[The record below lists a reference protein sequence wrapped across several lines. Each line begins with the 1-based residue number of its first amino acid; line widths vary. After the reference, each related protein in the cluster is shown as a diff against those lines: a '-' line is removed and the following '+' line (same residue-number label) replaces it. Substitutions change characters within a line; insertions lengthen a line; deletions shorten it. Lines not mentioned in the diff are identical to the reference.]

1 MTILFDEVMKD
12 PRAFTA
18 KMLELRIPPPLNLKY
33 DRPDQDAIEAGVVSR
48 FDLKALFQTCF

>member
-18 KMLELRIPPPLNLKY
+18 KMLELRIPPPLNSKY

-48 FDLKALFQTCF
+48 FDLKASF